1 MNKLKD
7 IREKYG
13 KIIYLVS
20 GLIVIAAIMVMVA
33 TNSKVAASQKGP
45 KIVFKETTH
54 DFGKVPRGPS
64 LQYNFK
70 FTNKGSGILSIDKVQ
85 PTCGCTG
92 ATVGEKTT
100 YSKNESGEIKVE
112 FQTQGRE
119 GPQEKSI
126 IVETNDPDNATI
138 NLKVKCDIDPNMEF

>member
-1 MNKLKD
+1 MEDLKD
-7 IREKYG
+7 TRNKSG
-13 KIIYLVS
+13 KMIYTVV
-20 GLIVIAAIMVMVA
+20 GLIVVAAIMVFVA

-45 KIVFKETTH
+45 KIVFKETVH

-70 FTNKGSGILSIDKVQ
+70 FTNKGSGILKIEKVQ

-92 ATVGEKTT
+92 ATVGEKTE
-100 YSKNESGEIKVE
+100 YEKGESGEIKVE

-126 IVETNDPDNATI
+126 IIETNDKDNATVT
-138 NLKVKCDIDPNMEF
+138 LKVKCDIDKNLEY